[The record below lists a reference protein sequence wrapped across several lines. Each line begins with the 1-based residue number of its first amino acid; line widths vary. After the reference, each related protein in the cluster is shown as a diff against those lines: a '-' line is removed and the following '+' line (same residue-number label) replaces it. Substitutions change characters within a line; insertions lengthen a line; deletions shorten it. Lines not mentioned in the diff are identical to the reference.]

1 MNVLAI
7 GNSFSRDATRYLH
20 QIARA
25 DGVKLD
31 VCNLFIG
38 GCPLEKHFRNMYSE
52 DDAYELDYNGQMTT
66 FKVSL
71 KQALLNRS
79 WDIVTL
85 QQSSINSFVKESY
98 FPYITLLADYVK
110 TLCPK
115 AKIVIHQTWAYENG
129 GKSMLKTPFSDHHEM
144 LDAVKNAYAQVA
156 KEVPSEGIIPS
167 GELLGFLLK
176 NGVPSVHRD
185 GHHTTK
191 GLGRYAMGL
200 LWYHMLTGAA
210 VKDNTFCDFDEPV
223 DAQHILLAKQ
233 FVDSRTPI
241 F

>member
-7 GNSFSRDATRYLH
+7 GNSFSQDATRYLH
-20 QIARA
+20 RIARA
-25 DGVKLD
+25 DGADLT
-31 VCNLFIG
+31 VCNLYIG
-38 GCPLEKHFRNMYSE
+38 GCPLEKHFRNMQSE
-52 DDAYELDYNGQMTT
+52 ERAYELEYNGEQTH

-71 KQALLNRS
+71 KEALLNRS

-85 QQSSINSFVKESY
+85 QQSSKNSFDKDSY
-98 FPYITLLADYVK
+98 FPYACLLVDYVK

-156 KEVPSEGIIPS
+156 KEVPNEGIIPS
-167 GELLGFLLK
+167 GEILAFLLK

-200 LWYHMLTGAA
+200 LWYRMLTGVA

-223 DAQHILLAKQ
+223 EAQHILLAKQ
-233 FVDSRTPI
+233 FVDSCTPI